1 MQLLIALLGEMCISA
16 MIAYLLGRSKK
27 FMHYALDP
35 YSWPAWALFTVIF
48 SSLSIISSYYGT
60 RIEGALASTRIVG
73 TLMGGIIGGPY
84 VGLSVGIIS
93 GLHRYSLGGFTA
105 LSCAFATVIAG
116 FMAGMVRHRIGFL
129 NLKWQ
134 TAALVAL
141 SAEIIQKGFTLA
153 FAKPFISAWNFEAVA
168 AFPTTSVTVIGTVIF
183 VLIMKDMRSQLEL
196 AGAKAAQISLA
207 IANETLPF
215 LKEGL
220 TANSA
225 KKTAEI
231 ITRLANEAAVCISD
245 TEQTLGFS
253 GISADHHLCGQPI
266 NFSNTFKVLETG
278 ETITFD
284 DGPYCGHPDCPLTCG
299 VIVPLT
305 VKNVRVGAI
314 RIYKTK
320 NSGLLPIDIEI
331 AEGVAKMLSTQ
342 IALADMEQQRSL
354 REQAEFKALQAQIN
368 PHFLFNTLSIIM
380 CFCRTEPEKAR
391 TLIANLSDM
400 LHFTFAKHD
409 GQVTLGE
416 ELISVEAYLNI
427 VKARFGSRLTV
438 ITEFDEDLR
447 TCLIPAFT
455 IQPIVENAIKH
466 GLFPKTSDCQ
476 LSINI
481 YQKDDKLVI
490 AIGDNGIGMTEAK
503 RENLVS
509 LQSEGIGIANVVKRI
524 KGLYKDRSDII
535 VESEDGRGTVFT
547 IKMPLKRRVAQ

>member
-1 MQLLIALLGEMCISA
+1 MQLLFALLGEMCISA

-27 FMHYALDP
+27 IMHYAMHP
-35 YSWPAWALFTVIF
+35 YSLSAWALFTVIF

-60 RIEGALASTRIVG
+60 RIDGALASTRIVG

-84 VGLSVGIIS
+84 VGLSVGIIG

-105 LSCAFATVIAG
+105 LSCAAATVIAG
-116 FMAGMVRHRIGFL
+116 LLAGLVRYRIGFL

-134 TAALVAL
+134 MAAMIAL
-141 SAEIIQKGFTLA
+141 SAEIIQKGLTLA
-153 FAKPFISAWNFEAVA
+153 FAKPFASAWNFESVA
-168 AFPTTSVTVIGTVIF
+168 ALPTASVTVIGTVLF
-183 VLIMKDMRSQLEL
+183 VLIMKDMRNQSEL

-220 TANSA
+220 TTESA

-231 ITRLANEAAVCISD
+231 ITRLAGEAAVCISD
-245 TEQTLGFS
+245 TEKTLGFA
-253 GISADHHLCGQPI
+253 GISSDHHLCGHPI

-278 ETITFD
+278 QTITFQ

-305 VKNVRVGAI
+305 VKNVRVGTI

-320 NSGLLPIDIEI
+320 NNGLLPVDIQI

-380 CFCRTEPEKAR
+380 CFCRTEPETAR
-391 TLIANLSDM
+391 KLLASLSDM

-409 GQVTLGE
+409 GMVTLGE
-416 ELISVEAYLNI
+416 EFTSVEAYLNI
-427 VKARFGSRLTV
+427 VKARFGSRLT
-438 ITEFDEDLR
+438 IEAALDDDLKW
-447 TCLIPAFT
+447 CLIPAFT
-455 IQPIVENAIKH
+455 IQPIVENAVKH
-466 GLFPKTSDCQ
+466 GLFPKTSDCY
-476 LSINI
+476 LNI
-481 YQKDDKLVI
+481 DISKQDDNLIIVVK
-490 AIGDNGIGMTEAK
+490 DNGIGMNEAK
-503 RENLVS
+503 RKILLS

-524 KGLYKDRSDII
+524 RGLYKERSEIS
-535 VESEDGRGTVFT
+535 VMSEEGRGTIFT
-547 IKMPLKRRVAQ
+547 IKIPFERRAAA